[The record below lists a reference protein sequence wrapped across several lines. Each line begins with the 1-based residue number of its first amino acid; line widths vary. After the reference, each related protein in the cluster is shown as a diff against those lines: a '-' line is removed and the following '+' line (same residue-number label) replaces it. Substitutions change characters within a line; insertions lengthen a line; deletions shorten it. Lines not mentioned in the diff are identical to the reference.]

1 MAQLTVLIA
10 GLLLLAESQASDVVE
25 QGFLSKQQD
34 AANYNQF
41 ILPAVSNVKIGNGPH
56 ALSYHNN
63 LAEHSSAVPEM
74 SANSFTIID
83 DKDVNSG
90 MEQPTEIPIFS
101 AIGVGLLA
109 FVTMLGARDVLVYF
123 IQRSL
128 QPVDMSAGS
137 SDNITEMSSQGPGVG
152 WGQQSSLNSRPL
164 TLCYATPPSGPATD
178 EASGTYLG
186 IPGGPFDPLGTYESS
201 ARKAEINNGRLA
213 MVGIT
218 SLSGR
223 PAGRKVHSPTALGVF
238 GKTRESQKKFVPA
251 VSQSEL
257 SPGKAVS
264 GICAGLDI
272 CVAVDTDGSVYALG
286 NKSPVLGTPMAAGRV
301 AGGEIK
307 DPLTG
312 TSFSVKSG
320 QVVGPRCPNFPF
332 NILFSVIEP
341 QGLPVFK
348 CKTGGGAV
356 QVEVDVNAK
365 TNFESGYWKG
375 ILDAQGKTDGGYY

>member
-1 MAQLTVLIA
+1 MDWGWSSRPEASVVHTSARERESARETLTKITAV
-10 GLLLLAESQASDVVE
+10 LLALMLAP
-25 QGFLSKQQD
+25 L
-34 AANYNQF
+34 AA
-41 ILPAVSNVKIGNGPH
+41 
-56 ALSYHNN
+56 AL
-63 LAEHSSAVPEM
+63 
-74 SANSFTIID
+74 
-83 DKDVNSG
+83 
-90 MEQPTEIPIFS
+90 QPTLPTS
-101 AIGVGLLA
+101 TRA
-109 FVTMLGARDVLVYF
+109 AR
-123 IQRSL
+123 
-128 QPVDMSAGS
+128 
-137 SDNITEMSSQGPGVG
+137 
-152 WGQQSSLNSRPL
+152 
-164 TLCYATPPSGPATD
+164 PS
-178 EASGTYLG
+178 
-186 IPGGPFDPLGTYESS
+186 
-201 ARKAEINNGRLA
+201 
-213 MVGIT
+213 
-218 SLSGR
+218 
-223 PAGRKVHSPTALGVF
+223 TALQMVY
-238 GKTRESQKKFVPA
+238 GKTRASSRKFVPA

-320 QVVGPRCPNFPF
+320 QVVGPWCPNFPF
-332 NILFSVIEP
+332 NFLFSVIEP

>member
-1 MAQLTVLIA
+1 MCWK
-10 GLLLLAESQASDVVE
+10 LAEARNHSASALE
-25 QGFLSKQQD
+25 
-34 AANYNQF
+34 
-41 ILPAVSNVKIGNGPH
+41 PH
-56 ALSYHNN
+56 AC
-63 LAEHSSAVPEM
+63 LAHCPPPSDRCAHAAAAAATRVATQAHLGRAKESSDRAGAETPTHPRERERAALTAKT
-74 SANSFTIID
+74 SAFAL
-83 DKDVNSG
+83 
-90 MEQPTEIPIFS
+90 MLAPLAAALQPTLPTS
-101 AIGVGLLA
+101 TRA
-109 FVTMLGARDVLVYF
+109 AR
-123 IQRSL
+123 
-128 QPVDMSAGS
+128 
-137 SDNITEMSSQGPGVG
+137 
-152 WGQQSSLNSRPL
+152 
-164 TLCYATPPSGPATD
+164 PS
-178 EASGTYLG
+178 
-186 IPGGPFDPLGTYESS
+186 
-201 ARKAEINNGRLA
+201 
-213 MVGIT
+213 
-218 SLSGR
+218 
-223 PAGRKVHSPTALGVF
+223 TALQMVY
-238 GKTRESQKKFVPA
+238 GKTRASSRKFVPA

-320 QVVGPRCPNFPF
+320 QVVGPWCPNFPF
-332 NILFSVIEP
+332 NFLFSVIEP

>member
-1 MAQLTVLIA
+1 MDWALRRRSSHETSTRERESPRARHSPSKITVL
-10 GLLLLAESQASDVVE
+10 LALMLAP
-25 QGFLSKQQD
+25 L
-34 AANYNQF
+34 AA
-41 ILPAVSNVKIGNGPH
+41 
-56 ALSYHNN
+56 AL
-63 LAEHSSAVPEM
+63 
-74 SANSFTIID
+74 
-83 DKDVNSG
+83 
-90 MEQPTEIPIFS
+90 QPTLPTS
-101 AIGVGLLA
+101 TRA
-109 FVTMLGARDVLVYF
+109 AR
-123 IQRSL
+123 
-128 QPVDMSAGS
+128 
-137 SDNITEMSSQGPGVG
+137 
-152 WGQQSSLNSRPL
+152 
-164 TLCYATPPSGPATD
+164 PS
-178 EASGTYLG
+178 
-186 IPGGPFDPLGTYESS
+186 
-201 ARKAEINNGRLA
+201 
-213 MVGIT
+213 
-218 SLSGR
+218 
-223 PAGRKVHSPTALGVF
+223 TALQMVY
-238 GKTRESQKKFVPA
+238 GKTRASSRKFVPA

-320 QVVGPRCPNFPF
+320 QVVGPWCPNFPF